1 MWTKL
6 VWQVLLLQ
14 AAKFSFASCHLS
26 DTFKC
31 LRVPNVGDLLVLPWA
46 PAMPCAPCLCLAPQR
61 SALLA
66 QVGWSC
72 GDEAEAGVRWIGAH
86 LPVLSPA
93 RVCRRRAGNLA
104 LLGKPVLVPQ
114 GVLLQNRARLSVS
127 YSTPCIRCSWC
138 SGQLAETCLGDT
150 LRWYPLLVH
159 RASLSPY
166 CWEVSAAWGTAEKW
180 KKHQNGSSGEWVSF
194 W

>member
-1 MWTKL
+1 M
-6 VWQVLLLQ
+6 
-14 AAKFSFASCHLS
+14 
-26 DTFKC
+26 
-31 LRVPNVGDLLVLPWA
+31 GDLLVLPWA

-166 CWEVSAAWGTAEKW
+166 CWEVSAA
-180 KKHQNGSSGEWVSF
+180 
-194 W
+194 